1 MVSTRVLII
10 SVLSILACCTSC
22 NEDGHQ
28 AGRAASQD
36 PRFEEVKKLAG
47 DSQVFY
53 FTEFTGNQ
61 PKNTDSIKYSLREIG
76 EGQYVQ
82 YELYNEYQNTAGN
95 LELDVLESFI
105 DTGDTIQKQ
114 KIRDQKFLLEGD
126 SISLTRFD
134 TKSIAL
140 QEFYEFPFE
149 DSTYRVYNIFG
160 YAHQGDY
167 TPSHRIFWTQE
178 FGSFLIW
185 YGDWNT
191 VELTHSK
198 EPINAAALLH
208 LRSEVRKLLAIPFEP
223 EAGPYAQSRPVK
235 GI

>member
-10 SVLSILACCTSC
+10 SALSILVFCTSC
-22 NEDGHQ
+22 GNQGGHQ
-28 AGRAASQD
+28 DGRAASQD
-36 PRFEEVKKLAG
+36 PRFEEVAKLAN
-47 DSQVFY
+47 DSQVYY
-53 FTEFTGNQ
+53 FTEFTGNE

-114 KIRDQKFLLEGD
+114 KIRDQKFLMEGD
-126 SISLTRFD
+126 SVSLTRFD
-134 TKSIAL
+134 TKGIAL
-140 QEFYEFPFE
+140 QEFYEFPFA
-149 DSTYRVYNIFG
+149 DSIYTVYNIFG
-160 YAHQGDY
+160 YAHQEDY

-185 YGDWNT
+185 YGDWST
-191 VELTHSK
+191 VELTHSN
-198 EPINAAALLH
+198 EPINKEALLH

-223 EAGPYAQSRPVK
+223 KAGPFNLP
-235 GI
+235 

>member
-1 MVSTRVLII
+1 MVPTRLIII
-10 SVLSILACCTSC
+10 SVLSLIVMTSSC
-22 NEDGHQ
+22 DQSGHQ
-28 AGRAASQD
+28 TGRAASQD
-36 PRFEEVKKLAG
+36 PRFEEVAKLAN
-47 DSQVFY
+47 DSQVYF
-53 FTEFTGNQ
+53 FTEFIGNQ
-61 PKNTDSIKYSLREIG
+61 PKNTDSIKYSLRDVG

-82 YELYNEYQNTAGN
+82 YELYNEYENTAGN

-114 KIRDQKFLLEGD
+114 KIRDQKFVMKGD
-126 SISLTRFD
+126 SVSLTRFD

-140 QEFYEFPFE
+140 QEFYEFTVS

-198 EPINAAALLH
+198 EPINATALLH

-223 EAGPYAQSRPVK
+223 EAGPYDLP
-235 GI
+235 